1 MTPATGK
8 ELLFGTRW
16 ACARLASWWGK
27 GLPRQWSIAGLGG
40 RTATLGLRQGPNFY
54 GGQQWGILD
63 NGRKPDPAMPHEWL
77 KVLGL

>member
-8 ELLFGTRW
+8 ELLFGARW

-27 GLPRQWSIAGLGG
+27 GLPRQWSIAGLWG

-63 NGRKPDPAMPHEWL
+63 NGRKPDPAIPHEWP
-77 KVLGL
+77 KVHGL